1 MHLCPGGEG
10 GRRRMALLHTP
21 SRGGA
26 QAFWMCMSVIEGGI
40 YFDELVQLPSSHLTL
55 LLLGLILALLGA
67 VGMG

>member
-1 MHLCPGGEG
+1 
-10 GRRRMALLHTP
+10 
-21 SRGGA
+21 
-26 QAFWMCMSVIEGGI
+26 MCMSVIEGGI